1 MNWRSNSRRMFS
13 TSWEIMSVS
22 MFNCAWHTSDGEWI
36 NGAMGRRLC
45 AGDNQDARISE
56 WYDMVDRGS
65 GMDIVVA
72 FDAWN
77 PKVMF
82 QLSALSC
89 W

>member
-1 MNWRSNSRRMFS
+1 MLGTLLM
-13 TSWEIMSVS
+13 
-22 MFNCAWHTSDGEWI
+22 D
-36 NGAMGRRLC
+36 NGLMVPWAGGLC
-45 AGDNQDARISE
+45 AGDNQGARISE

-77 PKVMF
+77 PNVMF
-82 QLSALSC
+82 QLFALSY

>member
-1 MNWRSNSRRMFS
+1 MVPW
-13 TSWEIMSVS
+13 
-22 MFNCAWHTSDGEWI
+22 AG
-36 NGAMGRRLC
+36 GLC
-45 AGDNQDARISE
+45 AGDNQGARISE

-77 PKVMF
+77 PNVMF
-82 QLSALSC
+82 QLFALSY